1 MNISERDK
9 RILKMAGPV
18 LGGILV
24 LFLLFNL
31 FTGGGDEV
39 ASPGPVL
46 PPSPPLPS
54 PSVSASPSPSISPQ
68 VVFAGRDP
76 FSIPAGLSPS
86 AATTS
91 PGSSPASP
99 GTSPTSPGTS
109 PTSPTSPA
117 ASPGGGGNDQEFT
130 GKTIV
135 LLNVFSRA
143 GEDLAQVTVNNRPYT
158 VSEGER
164 FSQSFELVR
173 VTGDCAAFLYVEES
187 FTLCTNA
194 PK

>member
-9 RILKMAGPV
+9 RILKIAGPV

-46 PPSPPLPS
+46 PPSSPLPE
-54 PSVSASPSPSISPQ
+54 PSVSGSPSPSISPQ

-76 FSIPAGLSPS
+76 FSIPAGMSPS

-91 PGSSPASP
+91 PGSS
-99 GTSPTSPGTS
+99 TTSPGSATTS
-109 PTSPTSPA
+109 PGSSTTSPA
-117 ASPGGGGNDQEFT
+117 MSPGGGGNNQEFT

-158 VSEGER
+158 ISEGER